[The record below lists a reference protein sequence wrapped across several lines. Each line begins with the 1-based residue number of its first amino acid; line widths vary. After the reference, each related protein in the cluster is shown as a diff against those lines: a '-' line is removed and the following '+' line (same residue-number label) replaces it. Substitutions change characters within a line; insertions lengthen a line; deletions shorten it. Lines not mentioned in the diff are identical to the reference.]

1 MFAHSKFY
9 YQPKDNLFNR
19 SIIFIIQ
26 LDDDKL
32 DDDKLDDDK
41 YVNTDRIT
49 SPSFEYLQIY
59 KNSLTFQ

>member
-19 SIIFIIQ
+19 SIIFILIIQ
-26 LDDDKL
+26 
-32 DDDKLDDDK
+32 LDDDK

>member
-1 MFAHSKFY
+1 MFAHFKFY

-19 SIIFIIQ
+19 SIIFILIIQ
-26 LDDDKL
+26 
-32 DDDKLDDDK
+32 LDDDK

>member
-32 DDDKLDDDK
+32 DDDK

>member
-19 SIIFIIQ
+19 SIIFILIIQ
-26 LDDDKL
+26 
-32 DDDKLDDDK
+32 LDDDK
-41 YVNTDRIT
+41 YVNIDRIT

-59 KNSLTFQ
+59 IKIISLFNK

>member
-19 SIIFIIQ
+19 SIIFILIIQ
-26 LDDDKL
+26 
-32 DDDKLDDDK
+32 LDDDK

-59 KNSLTFQ
+59 KNSLTF